1 LYDALIGVQQ
11 SGDTM
16 DAFLTTV
23 GLLFFTFLVLA
34 AAVEAILESLRGALE
49 FIPGANPL
57 RPRISLDDALKLS
70 DEFASGNDVLN
81 VKVAG
86 IKKVAEQI
94 EGLSSNTAAL
104 LDGAMRKATP
114 EERAAEVNAV
124 TSDLKKT
131 LDAKDRYKILILRI
145 LSAIIGC
152 LLVWWLKVNI
162 FDILVDQPNAPV
174 FLVQNRDFLESD
186 FLSILLGGLA
196 AAAGS
201 SYWHD
206 QLDRVR
212 KLKEMTKQVNAVVK
226 QQG

>member
-1 LYDALIGVQQ
+1 
-11 SGDTM
+11 M
-16 DAFLTTV
+16 DSFLTTI

-70 DEFASGNDVLN
+70 EEFAAGNNTLE

-86 IKKVAEQI
+86 IKKVAQQI
-94 EGLSSNTAAL
+94 EGIGSSTAAL
-104 LDGAMRKATP
+104 LDGALKSKANP
-114 EERAAEVNAV
+114 EEAAAEVNAI
-124 TSDLKKT
+124 TSDLKKV

-162 FDILVDQPNAPV
+162 FDILVDQPNAPA
-174 FLVQNRDFLESD
+174 FLVQNKELLRNDL
-186 FLSILLGGLA
+186 LSILLGGLA

-226 QQG
+226 HQG